1 MSERKVLNKYYPP
14 DFDPSKLPRVKREK
28 NRQFTIRLMAPFNM
42 RCKTCGEYIYRGKKF
57 NARKEDVIGKM
68 YLGIQIYRFYIKC
81 TKCLAEITFLTDP
94 ENQDYEMEYGAVRNF
109 ECIRLA
115 EKQAEAEAKQ
125 AKEEEENNPM
135 KILENRTRDS
145 RREMAVLETLEDLKE
160 MNAAHLTVDPNILLQ
175 EEEKLRKAI
184 EEQEREEDEAEI
196 RRIFGKKVN
205 NEKNQVYDIIVEDE
219 EISDNDEEEQD
230 IKDESI
236 IKKLKTTIESN
247 DKKSQV
253 NINSYEEK
261 NNEIPTTSVLFP
273 KSSILSKEPVLIPPV
288 VGQLNK
294 SNVASF
300 IKKKPVVIK
309 SEPADANE
317 NGKEDNSTKSTEK
330 VVVKI
335 EETEPKMS
343 NSQVNPLTSL
353 CAYDD
358 SDEYSDDN

>member
-1 MSERKVLNKYYPP
+1 
-14 DFDPSKLPRVKREK
+14 
-28 NRQFTIRLMAPFNM
+28 MAPFNM

-94 ENQDYEMEYGAVRNF
+94 ENQDYEMEYGAIRNF

-175 EEEKLRKAI
+175 EEEKIRKTI

-196 RRIFGKKVN
+196 RRIFGKKSN
-205 NEKNQVYDIIVEDE
+205 NEKTQVYDIIIEDE
-219 EISDNDEEEQD
+219 EISDEDV
-230 IKDESI
+230 KDESL
-236 IKKLKTTIESN
+236 IKKFKTTNESYDNKTRAN
-247 DKKSQV
+247 D
-253 NINSYEEK
+253 IHEEK
-261 NNEIPTTSVLFP
+261 NDEKPTISVLFP
-273 KSSILSKEPVLIPPV
+273 KTSYTKEPNDTQAV
-288 VGQLNK
+288 VGKLNK

-300 IKKKPVVIK
+300 IKKKTVVVK
-309 SEPADANE
+309 SEPVE
-317 NGKEDNSTKSTEK
+317 EDNNKNEKNYTNSMEK
-330 VVVKI
+330 VIVKK
-335 EETEPKMS
+335 ELAEQKTLS
-343 NSQVNPLTSL
+343 NPLASL
-353 CAYDD
+353 CAYED
-358 SDEYSDDN
+358 SDENSNDENG